1 MKREH
6 TSPPELTRKYKS
18 KIGALIYAPPCGR
31 VDCTWV
37 ISMLARVATYPTEEM
52 DLLADRVLAYAAQHP
67 DRGETFD
74 ASVSNAGVLK
84 AFSDSDWSVL
94 HSMTGFCIL
103 LCGAA
108 VIYGSKRQHAIALSS
123 TEAEVMAA
131 SHTALEVVYVLNLIT
146 EMGIVQERPP
156 VLYIDNSGAL
166 ALAKDRRS
174 CHKSKHIDRR
184 YLKVRE
190 FVENGKLRVAA
201 VPADENP
208 ADLFTKDLARPKFE
222 KFLKMATGQ

>member
-1 MKREH
+1 MSEYPEFDLPADEKLTKAYERAVKREH
-6 TSPPELTRKYKS
+6 TSTPEMIRKYKS

-31 VDCTWV
+31 VDCTWA
-37 ISMLARVATYPTEEM
+37 ISMLARVATYPTQEM

-67 DRGETFD
+67 ARGETFD
-74 ASVSNAGVLK
+74 ASVKNAGVLT
-84 AFSDSDWSVL
+84 AFCDSDWNVL

-108 VIYGSKRQHAIALSS
+108 VVYGSKRQHAIALSS

-131 SHTALEVVYVLNLIT
+131 SHAALEVVYVAKLIH
-146 EMGIVQERPP
+146 EMGIVLDKPP

-184 YLKVRE
+184 PDGRE
-190 FVENGKLRVAA
+190 PCGSLHQGPRT
-201 VPADENP
+201 P
-208 ADLFTKDLARPKFE
+208 
-222 KFLKMATGQ
+222 